1 MTKLSMTFYNISVNF
16 VESYP
21 EVKKMTQDTEML
33 NSIRK
38 TTEMGA
44 YGIRAVM
51 EETRDPALYKELQ
64 AQLAEYEKIYDQA
77 DILLKDRGGQPQ
89 NVNPMAKMGSSM
101 SAKMQIRMAK
111 DPNAKVAELMMQGN
125 TKGMI
130 KSIHNN
136 RTMGVLD
143 PKVSSLSNRLLQT
156 EQANIDTLKTFL

>member
-1 MTKLSMTFYNISVNF
+1 
-16 VESYP
+16 
-21 EVKKMTQDTEML
+21 ML

-51 EETRDPALYKELQ
+51 EETQDPALYKELK
-64 AQLAEYEKIYDQA
+64 AQLSEYEKIYDEA
-77 DILLKDRGGQPQ
+77 DALLKDRGGTAK
-89 NVNPMAKMGSSM
+89 NVNPMAKLSSSM
-101 SAKMQIRMAK
+101 TAKMQIRMSK
-111 DPNAKVAELMMQGN
+111 DPNAKVADLMMQGN

-143 PKVSSLSNRLLQT
+143 PKVSNLSNRLLQT
-156 EQANIDTLKTFL
+156 EQANIDTLKTYL

>member
-1 MTKLSMTFYNISVNF
+1 MMTN
-16 VESYP
+16 
-21 EVKKMTQDTEML
+21 DTDML

-51 EETRDPALYKELQ
+51 EETGNPELYKELK
-64 AQLAEYEKIYDQA
+64 AQLTEYEKIYEEA
-77 DILLKDRGGQPQ
+77 DALLQDRGGKAE
-89 NVNPMAKMGSSM
+89 NVSPMAKMSSSM
-101 SAKMQIRMAK
+101 SAKMKIRMSK
-111 DPNAKVAELMMQGN
+111 NPNAKVAELMMQGN

-130 KSIHNN
+130 KSIHNS

-143 PKVSSLSNRLLQT
+143 PKVSGLSNRLLQT